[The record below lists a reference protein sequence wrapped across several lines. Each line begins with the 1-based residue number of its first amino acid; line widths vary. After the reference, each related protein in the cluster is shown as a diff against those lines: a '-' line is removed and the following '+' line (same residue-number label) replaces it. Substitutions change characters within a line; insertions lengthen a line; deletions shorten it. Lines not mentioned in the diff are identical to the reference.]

1 MVMGELPVEAEVLV
15 IGGGPGGYA
24 AAFRA
29 ADLGLDVTL
38 VTEETR
44 LGGVC
49 LLRGCIP
56 SKTLLSLTELID
68 SAAEAR
74 AMGVKFHDPEID
86 LDAVRGWKDEVI
98 DKLSGGLNQLCEQR
112 GVNLI
117 HARATFIEKNT
128 VQLDTGDVQR
138 MSFKHAIVATGS
150 RPVPLLEISFSQRI
164 MDSGRAL
171 ELRDIPK
178 RLLVVGG
185 GYVGLEMGMVYASLG
200 SQVTL
205 VEMTDRLM
213 PNADADL
220 VKPLSRR
227 VTELFDSVHLNT
239 TVTDMEEEDD
249 TVQVAFQSDADV
261 SQTTFDRVLVAI
273 GRQPNT
279 DDTGLETI
287 GVERDERG
295 AIPVDAERRT
305 TNTRIFAVGDAAGG
319 MFLAHE
325 AMHEGRVAAEVI
337 AGQPS
342 AFDARAIPAVVY
354 TDPQIAWCGLT
365 EQAAAAQERKV
376 AVARFPWRA
385 SGRAVSLAATDGLT
399 KIVVDPD
406 TQQVLGMG
414 VVGHNAEAL
423 IAEGVLAV
431 EMGAVAQDLAL
442 SIHPH
447 PTLTETVGEAA
458 AVFLG
463 SPIHLPRR
471 ARKEQS

>member
-1 MVMGELPVEAEVLV
+1 MVMGELPIEAEVLV
-15 IGGGPGGYA
+15 LGGGPGGYA

-38 VTEETR
+38 VTEETQ
-44 LGGVC
+44 LGGAC

-56 SKTLLSLTELID
+56 SKTLLSLAELLHTASD
-68 SAAEAR
+68 ASE
-74 AMGVKFHDPEID
+74 MGIRFQDPEID
-86 LDAVRGWKDEVI
+86 LNAMRDWKDKVI
-98 DKLSGGLNQLCEQR
+98 DTLSGGLDQLCEQR
-112 GVNLI
+112 GINLI
-117 HARATFIEKNT
+117 HARATFTGKDT
-128 VQLDTGDVQR
+128 VQLDTDRVER

-150 RPVPLLEISFSQRI
+150 RPIPLPDISFSERI

-171 ELRDIPK
+171 ELPDIPK

-185 GYVGLEMGMVYASLG
+185 GYIGLEMGMVYASFG

-205 VEMTDRLM
+205 VEMTERLM

-227 VTELFDSVHLNT
+227 VEKLFAGIHLNT
-239 TVTDMEEEDD
+239 EVTGMQEEED
-249 TVQVAFQSDADV
+249 TVQVSFDGATDV

-273 GRQPNT
+273 GRHPNT
-279 DDTGLETI
+279 DDIGLEAV
-287 GVERDERG
+287 GVEQDEHG
-295 AIPVDAERRT
+295 ALRIDAERRT
-305 TNTRIFAVGDAAGG
+305 TNRRIFAVGDVAGG
-319 MFLAHE
+319 MLLAHE
-325 AMHEGRVAAEVI
+325 AMHEGRVAAEVL
-337 AGQPS
+337 AGQAS

-354 TDPQIAWCGLT
+354 TDPQI
-365 EQAAAAQERKV
+365 
-376 AVARFPWRA
+376 PWRA
-385 SGRAVSLAATDGLT
+385 SGRAVSMAARDGLT
-399 KIVVDPD
+399 KLVFDPD

-414 VVGHNAEAL
+414 VVGRQAEAL

-463 SPIHLPRR
+463 SPTHLPKRSK
-471 ARKEQS
+471 KEDS

>member
-1 MVMGELPVEAEVLV
+1 MGELQVEAEVLV

-38 VTEETR
+38 VTEEAQ
-44 LGGVC
+44 LGGAC

-56 SKTLLSLTELID
+56 SKTLLSLAELIHTASD
-68 SAAEAR
+68 AAE
-74 AMGVKFHDPEID
+74 MGIRFQDPEID
-86 LDAVRGWKDEVI
+86 LDAVRDWKDKVI
-98 DKLSGGLNQLCEQR
+98 DKLSGGLDQLCEQR
-112 GVNLI
+112 GINLVQ
-117 HARATFIEKNT
+117 ARATFTGKDT
-128 VQLDTGDVQR
+128 VQLDTDSLER

-150 RPVPLLEISFSQRI
+150 RPVPLPESPFSDRI

-178 RLLVVGG
+178 RLLIVGG

-220 VKPLSRR
+220 VKPLNRR
-227 VTELFDSVHLNT
+227 IKKLFAGVHLDT
-239 TVTDMEEEDD
+239 KVTGIQEEDD
-249 TVQVAFQSDADV
+249 TVHVSFDGDTDV

-273 GRQPNT
+273 GRRPNT
-279 DDTGLETI
+279 DEIGLETV
-287 GVERDERG
+287 GVECDEHG

-305 TNTRIFAVGDAAGG
+305 TNRRIFAVGDAAGG
-319 MFLAHE
+319 MLLAHE
-325 AMHEGRVAAEVI
+325 AMYEGRVAAEVI
-337 AGQPS
+337 AGQAA

-365 EQAAAAQERKV
+365 EQAAASQERKV

-385 SGRAVSLAATDGLT
+385 SGRAVSMAVTDGLT
-399 KIVVDPD
+399 KLVFDPD

-414 VVGHNAEAL
+414 VVGRHAEAL
-423 IAEGVLAV
+423 IAEGVLAI
-431 EMGAVAQDLAL
+431 EMGAVAQDLVL

-471 ARKEQS
+471 QA

>member
-38 VTEETR
+38 VTEER
-44 LGGVC
+44 QLGGTC

-56 SKTLLSLTELID
+56 SKTLLSLAELIHSA
-68 SAAEAR
+68 SAAAE
-74 AMGVKFHDPEID
+74 MGVGFDDPEID
-86 LDAVRGWKDEVI
+86 LAAIRAWKDKVV
-98 DKLSGGLNQLCEQR
+98 DTLSGGLDQLCERR
-112 GVNLI
+112 GINLVY
-117 HARATFIEKNT
+117 ARATFIEKNT
-128 VQLDTGDVQR
+128 VQLDAGDVQR
-138 MSFKHAIVATGS
+138 MSFKHAIVAPGS
-150 RPVPLLEISFSQRI
+150 RPVSLPDIAWSERV
-164 MDSGRAL
+164 MDAGRAL

-185 GYVGLEMGMVYASLG
+185 GYIGLEMGMVYASFG

-227 VTELFDSVHLNT
+227 VTEVFEGVHLNT
-239 TVTDMEEEDD
+239 TVSSLQEKDD
-249 TVQVAFQSDADV
+249 TVQVAFESDADL
-261 SQTTFDRVLVAI
+261 SQTTFDRILVAI
-273 GRQPNT
+273 GRHPNT
-279 DDTGLETI
+279 DDIGLETL
-287 GVERDERG
+287 GVERDEHG
-295 AIPVDAERRT
+295 AISVDAERRT

-399 KIVVDPD
+399 KLVVDPD

-471 ARKEQS
+471 TRKEQS